1 LGQLNEVDSGPRDSG
16 GEGVSIA
23 EETRTQPVLPLPQDP
38 VAEPVTAETRITMI
52 RRRPGWQLIDLGE
65 LWRYREL
72 LFFLTWRDVKIR
84 YKQSA
89 LGVAWAV
96 IQPLA
101 NMAVF
106 TLFLG
111 RLTGIS
117 DSEKHYWLFVLA
129 GFLPWTFFSN
139 AIMAASNSVVANER
153 LVTRVYFPRLII
165 PLSSVGASLVDFA
178 IAGVLLLCV
187 LPFFPP
193 PLRWETLLTPIAM
206 LALLALAIGV
216 GTLLAALTVAYRDVR
231 FLMNFAVQLWMLA
244 TPVIYLPVNRL
255 GPHAL
260 QILPLNPAFGLIHAF
275 RQMVLGRGLNAYDWY
290 AFGVSFGIS
299 VLLLLVGCFY
309 FRRVERGFADI
320 I

>member
-1 LGQLNEVDSGPRDSG
+1 
-16 GEGVSIA
+16 VSIA
-23 EETRTQPVLPLPQDP
+23 EESSSTTVALPHQPGDAPA
-38 VAEPVTAETRITMI
+38 AEPAVTLI
-52 RRRPGWQLIDLGE
+52 RRRSGWQTVDFVE

-89 LGVAWAV
+89 LGIAWAL

-111 RLTGIS
+111 RLTGIGDHVS
-117 DSEKHYWLFVLA
+117 HYWLFVLA

-139 AIMAASNSVVANER
+139 AIMAASGSVVANER
-153 LVTRVYFPRLII
+153 LVTRIFFPRLII
-165 PLSSVGASLVDFA
+165 PFSAVGASLVDFA
-178 IAGVLLLCV
+178 IAGALLMCV
-187 LPFFPP
+187 FPFYPP
-193 PLRWETLLTPIAM
+193 PLQWQILLTPVVVVM
-206 LALLALAIGV
+206 LLALAIGV

-231 FLMNFAVQLWMLA
+231 FLMTFAVQLWMLA
-244 TPVIYLPVNRL
+244 TPIIYLPVDQL
-255 GPHAL
+255 GPRARAV
-260 QILPLNPAFGLIHAF
+260 LPLNPVFGLVHAF
-275 RQMVLGRGLNAYDWY
+275 RDVVLGGGLDDYGWY
-290 AFGVSFGIS
+290 AFTVSSGVS
-299 VLLLLVGCFY
+299 LALLVTGCLY

>member
-1 LGQLNEVDSGPRDSG
+1 MSGE
-16 GEGVSIA
+16 EGVAIVEELQSAPSPPRPPLPA
-23 EETRTQPVLPLPQDP
+23 EE
-38 VAEPVTAETRITMI
+38 AAGEPAVTVI
-52 RRRPGWQLIDLGE
+52 RRRPGWQLVDPRE

-106 TLFLG
+106 TLFIGRIAGLG
-111 RLTGIS
+111 GHG
-117 DSEKHYWLFVLA
+117 KHVYWLFVLV

-139 AIMAASNSVVANER
+139 AIIAASGSVVGNER

-165 PLSSVGASLVDFA
+165 PFSAVGASLVDFV
-178 IAGVLLLCV
+178 IAGVLLLFV
-187 LPFFPP
+187 LPFHPP
-193 PLRWETLLTPIAM
+193 TLGWGTLLIPLVM
-206 LALLALAIGV
+206 ALLVALATGV

-231 FLMNFAVQLWMLA
+231 FLMTFAVQLWMLA
-244 TPVIYLPVNRL
+244 TPVIYLPAEQL
-255 GPHAL
+255 GPRAQHV
-260 QILPLNPAFGLIHAF
+260 LPLNPVFGLIHAF
-275 RQMVLGRGLNAYDWY
+275 RQTVLEGALDAYGWY
-290 AFGVSFGIS
+290 AFEVSGAIS
-299 VLLLLVGCFY
+299 LLLLAAGCLY

>member
-1 LGQLNEVDSGPRDSG
+1 
-16 GEGVSIA
+16 VSIA
-23 EETRTQPVLPLPQDP
+23 EETHAQQTLPLPHAP
-38 VAEPVTAETRITMI
+38 AAAVTDETAVTLI
-52 RRRPGWQLIDLGE
+52 RRRPGWQMVNLSE

-111 RLTGIS
+111 RLTGIG
-117 DSEKHYWLFVLA
+117 DHVKHYWLFVLA

-165 PLSSVGASLVDFA
+165 PFSSVGASLVDFA
-178 IAGVLLLCV
+178 IAGALLLCV
-187 LPFFPP
+187 FPFYPP
-193 PLRWETLLTPIAM
+193 PLQWELL
-206 LALLALAIGV
+206 LAPVVMVMLLALALGV

-231 FLMNFAVQLWMLA
+231 FLMTFAVQLWMLA
-244 TPVIYLPVNRL
+244 TPIIYLPADQL
-255 GPHAL
+255 GPRA
-260 QILPLNPAFGLIHAF
+260 QAVLPLNPVFGLVHAF
-275 RQMVLGRGLNAYDWY
+275 RESVLGGGLDAYGWY
-290 AFGVSFGIS
+290 AFGVSSGIS
-299 VLLLLVGCFY
+299 LLLLAGGCLY